1 MKVKKE
7 KLKFMIIVE
16 INWKRD
22 VLYNGL
28 FIWLIKW
35 NKIRFLFYSMNIK
48 TSFRWIEDLY
58 GIFIEFLKD
67 DRYVYL
73 WFWREEKIF

>member
-48 TSFRWIEDLY
+48 MSFRWIEDLY